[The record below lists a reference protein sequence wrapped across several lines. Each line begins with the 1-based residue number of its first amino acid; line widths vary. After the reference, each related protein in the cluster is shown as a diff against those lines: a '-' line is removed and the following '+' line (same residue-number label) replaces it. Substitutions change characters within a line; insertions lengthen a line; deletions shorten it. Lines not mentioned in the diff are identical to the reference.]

1 MGWITGTVAYFL
13 VIYIALAVYRIEKAI
28 KALSPDAPTERRE
41 TKP

>member
-1 MGWITGTVAYFL
+1 
-13 VIYIALAVYRIEKAI
+13 VYRIEKAI